1 MVVRPDR
8 RRERARPAIDD
19 GDSHIAMGT
28 IFVAYGG
35 GEHRNRVLE
44 TAVEQAAAGNHDV
57 LVYHVMTEQTP
68 DERRVRDEIRN
79 VVQQRDPYVAYDIE
93 IDGGAVDGT
102 GTDDPKETKL
112 LEAIDRSALDFEYVV
127 MGDVNRGPVEQF
139 THSSM
144 TRAVLNEATCPV
156 MLVPV

>member
-1 MVVRPDR
+1 MVLRPDR
-8 RRERARPAIDD
+8 RRERARPVINE
-19 GDSHIAMGT
+19 GDIHIAMGT

-44 TAVEQAAAGNHDV
+44 TAVEQASSDDHDV

-68 DERRVRDEIRN
+68 AERRVRDEIRS
-79 VVQQRDPYVAYDIE
+79 VVQQQVSYVAYDIE

-102 GTDDPKETKL
+102 GTDVSKETKL
-112 LEAIDRSALDFEYVV
+112 VEAIDRPDQAFEYVV

-156 MLVPV
+156 MLVPF